1 MREVLKTHER
11 TSLTSLQKSGNYSRE
26 VLQPDDWQLFA
37 PAVHM
42 AKWTC
47 PFGQNDACFE
57 AKGRVEYLILWKTFS
72 TSRV

>member
-11 TSLTSLQKSGNYSRE
+11 TSPTSAEKFGNYSRE
-26 VLQPDDWQLFA
+26 VLQPDEWQIFA
-37 PAVHM
+37 PAVHL
-42 AKWTC
+42 AKRTC
-47 PFGQNDACFE
+47 PFGQNNACFE